1 MLVPCEVA
9 VKTVSPAIRALLAKT
24 LMQQYQ
30 MKETQVAQALGVTQS
45 AVSKYSKNVRGT
57 TIPIEDIPEIQTIL
71 AKMTGLLLTE
81 PHQPSDQMA
90 MMKLFCEACD
100 AIRSNG
106 AMCALCKQNMK
117 TPIEQCTF
125 CHNDPCRA
133 NSR

>member
-30 MKETQVAQALGVTQS
+30 MKETQVAQTLGITQS
-45 AVSKYSKNVRGT
+45 AVSKYSKNVRGS
-57 TIPIEDIPEIQTIL
+57 TIPIENIPEIQTIL
-71 AKMTGLLLTE
+71 AKITGLLLM
-81 PHQPSDQMA
+81 QPKQSSDQMA

-117 TPIEQCTF
+117 SPIEQCTF
-125 CHNDPCRA
+125 CHHDSCGVR
-133 NSR
+133 SR